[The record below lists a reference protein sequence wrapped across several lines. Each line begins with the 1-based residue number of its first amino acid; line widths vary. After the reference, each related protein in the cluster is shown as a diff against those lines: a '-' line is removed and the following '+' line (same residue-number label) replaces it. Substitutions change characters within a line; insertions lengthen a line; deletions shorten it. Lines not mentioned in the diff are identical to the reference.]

1 MTAKIP
7 LNIMKTLMD
16 RFDLL
21 RCGKARSSGFID
33 IARALLRT
41 TVVVAMLIIPVSL
54 LGQEITVAGRITDEI
69 GEGIPGVNVVV
80 KGTTNG
86 TATDLEGRYTVKV
99 NSDAQT
105 ILVISAIGYRTVEE
119 LIGQRGVI
127 DVQLAG
133 DFTQLEEIVV
143 TGYSTLMKKDVASSI
158 AVVDVDDMKKIAAS
172 NIGDQLQGKIAGVQV
187 STSGGPGAFQYVR
200 IRGIGTINNNEPLYV
215 IDGVPV
221 QNETNLNF
229 LNPNDVETIQVLKD
243 AAAASIYGARAANG
257 VVVITTKRGTGRPKF
272 TFDLFTGIQKP
283 QQFPELATPGEL
295 LDIQK
300 GLYAGAGR
308 PFNSTFYL
316 QDNEG
321 NWTLPDYLIS
331 TKGYSEGDP
340 AVDPSQYVLNTSDP
354 SQYGKIGPSLV
365 QTRKGP
371 IGLRNYSNRRR

>member
-1 MTAKIP
+1 
-7 LNIMKTLMD
+7 MKTLMD

-21 RCGKARSSGFID
+21 SRKKERSSRF
-33 IARALLRT
+33 AYETWPLLRT
-41 TVVVAMLIIPVSL
+41 TVVTALLFIPFALFS
-54 LGQEITVAGRITDEI
+54 QELTVTGRITDEI
-69 GEGIPGVNVVV
+69 GQGIPGVNVVV

-86 TATDLEGRYTVKV
+86 TATDLEGRYTVRL
-99 NSDAQT
+99 NADGQA
-105 ILVISAIGYRTVEE
+105 ILVITSIGYKTVEE
-119 LIGQRGVI
+119 VIGQRGVI

-133 DFTQLEEIVV
+133 DITQLNEIVV
-143 TGYSTLMKKDVASSI
+143 TGYSSLMKKDVASSI
-158 AVVDVDDMKKIAAS
+158 AVVDVDDMKKMAAS

-229 LNPNDVETIQVLKD
+229 LNPNDVESIQVLKD

-272 TFDLFTGIQKP
+272 TFDFFTGIQKP
-283 QQFPELATPGEL
+283 QDFPELATPGEL

-316 QDNEG
+316 QDDEG
-321 NWTLPDYLIS
+321 
-331 TKGYSEGDP
+331 
-340 AVDPSQYVLNTSDP
+340 
-354 SQYGKIGPSLV
+354 
-365 QTRKGP
+365 
-371 IGLRNYSNRRR
+371 